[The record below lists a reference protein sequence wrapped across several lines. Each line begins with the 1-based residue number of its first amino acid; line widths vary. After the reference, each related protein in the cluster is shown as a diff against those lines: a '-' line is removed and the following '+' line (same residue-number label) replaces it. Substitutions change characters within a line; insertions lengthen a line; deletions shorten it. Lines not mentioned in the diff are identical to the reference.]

1 MRQGHDMT
9 PRDLIGMIVT
19 GLLLGLVVI
28 AVMRQPVLDDAANE
42 KAQRLAEAKMK
53 ARLFTK
59 FPDPAIAQMSVPLRS
74 DAK

>member
-1 MRQGHDMT
+1 MT
-9 PRDLIGMIVT
+9 ARDLVGVAVSGAAIC
-19 GLLLGLVVI
+19 LCFL
-28 AVMRQPVLDDAANE
+28 AVMMQPPADDAANE

-59 FPDPAIAQMSVPLRS
+59 YPDPAIARMSAPLRL

>member
-1 MRQGHDMT
+1 MT
-9 PRDLIGMIVT
+9 GRNLMGMIVS
-19 GLLLGLVVI
+19 GIALGLCFL
-28 AVMRQPVLDDAANE
+28 AVMAQPPADDAANE

-59 FPDPAIAQMSVPLRS
+59 YPDPAIAQLSVPLRI